1 MPNWKWNALNRAES
15 GFLSFAHLAI
25 IIPFL
30 AGCVAVVEADVT
42 RFHTLTPSPSI
53 KTFKVLPSDKNKE
66 GSLEFNAY
74 AEKVKNRLKE
84 TGYFS
89 HEPTDKPDY
98 IVFLGYSI
106 GDGQTKIG
114 SSPIIG
120 KTGGG
125 TAYQSGSVSSG
136 YGGFGSYSGTTYSP
150 VTYGVVGSRTYQYTE
165 YTRVLKLD
173 IVEAVKTR
181 NDRIHRVF
189 EGKAVSTGSSG
200 LFAEASDCIIDA
212 LFEDFPGVSG
222 ETKNV
227 VLELDSCGKPKV
239 APIPL
244 QKQVHVKTP
253 KAPIETLIEPTVKED
268 EGGGLRAL
276 ESDIEEFFDSFKK
289 KLSDLIN

>member
-53 KTFKVLPSDKNKE
+53 KTFKVLPSDKDKE

-106 GDGQTKIG
+106 G
-114 SSPIIG
+114 
-120 KTGGG
+120 
-125 TAYQSGSVSSG
+125 
-136 YGGFGSYSGTTYSP
+136 
-150 VTYGVVGSRTYQYTE
+150 VVGSQTYQYTE